1 MPIAFAAFFVLLHQ
15 KLIVMSQSNIITGQY
30 VQINQSPASIGERI
44 FGRLIDLLV
53 LFCYVGSMSYLMNR
67 FHPDFMGEWITVFV
81 IILPFALYR
90 VSLFQRLTKHTVKD
104 HASKRFRISMA
115 ECRLPSVLSGHVQL

>member
-1 MPIAFAAFFVLLHQ
+1 
-15 KLIVMSQSNIITGQY
+15 MSQSNIITGQY

-67 FHPDFMGEWITVFV
+67 YHPDFMDEWITVFV
-81 IILPFALYR
+81 IILPFVLYTFLCESFNHGQTIGKKVMHTR
-90 VSLFQRLTKHTVKD
+90 VVNVDGTVPQWE
-104 HASKRFRISMA
+104 H
-115 ECRLPSVLSGHVQL
+115 Q